1 MSKLILDLDYTL
13 LDTTAFSYALSTS
26 LGISR
31 EQWMS
36 SYGQFV
42 KDNGFFSAQDFLR
55 GVSDAERKQFY
66 AVLENLRRY
75 CYKDTWP
82 FLQQIITKGHDAI
95 IVTFGEKAWQTEKLK
110 ALKLPSSIRTL
121 VVQEPKV
128 QRLADYYE
136 PDMIMVDDRATE
148 LEAVA
153 KEYPDVKL
161 YWMTRPEAKYL
172 EPIPQ
177 CNHHQISSL
186 NQITL

>member
-1 MSKLILDLDYTL
+1 MSKIILDLDYTL

-31 EQWMS
+31 EQWLS
-36 SYGQFV
+36 SYDQFV

-55 GVSDAERKQFY
+55 GVSDSERKQFY
-66 AVLENLRRY
+66 AVLQNLRRY

-82 FLQQIITKGHDAI
+82 FIQQVVAKGHDALI
-95 IVTFGEKAWQTEKLK
+95 MTFGERTWQTEKLK
-110 ALKLPSSIRTL
+110 ALMLPSSIRTL

-136 PDMIMVDDRATE
+136 PDMIMVDDRASE

-153 KEYPDVKL
+153 KVYSDVKL
-161 YWMTRPEAKYL
+161 YWMTRPAGKYL

-177 CNHHQISSL
+177 CPHHQISSL
-186 NQITL
+186 NEIKL